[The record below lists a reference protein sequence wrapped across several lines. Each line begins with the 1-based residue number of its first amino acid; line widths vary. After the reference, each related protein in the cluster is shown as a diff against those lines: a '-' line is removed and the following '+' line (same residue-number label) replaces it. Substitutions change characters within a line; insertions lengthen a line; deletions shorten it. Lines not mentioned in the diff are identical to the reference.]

1 MYEASSSSRKKPQ
14 SKHSVTYAFTTN
26 KNYEGL
32 GALLWFHERKVTS
45 RFFSIAFF
53 KIVTVKY
60 KRCGQVQTR
69 PETTALRAET
79 FQFGVAHEY
88 TPAQLHKKLFFSAAT
103 CWPSTQW
110 FQMSKIRQNISSPKV
125 ISRVF
130 PWKFLQIHIT
140 SVSGCLRF
148 TFKICQTVA
157 GTSMIR
163 RFHEF
168 FESRFWR
175 VFAILPNCVPS
186 PPLLLFTL

>member
-1 MYEASSSSRKKPQ
+1 MAK
-14 SKHSVTYAFTTN
+14 F
-26 KNYEGL
+26 
-32 GALLWFHERKVTS
+32 
-45 RFFSIAFF
+45 
-53 KIVTVKY
+53 
-60 KRCGQVQTR
+60 R
-69 PETTALRAET
+69 PDLKLQAET

-103 CWPSTQW
+103 CWPSAQW

-157 GTSMIR
+157 GTSMISQ
-163 RFHEF
+163 FHEF

-175 VFAILPNCVPS
+175 VFYNMNQLHYCPNLTWFFFVKTKWMNWSRCD
-186 PPLLLFTL
+186 LTEKMDAR